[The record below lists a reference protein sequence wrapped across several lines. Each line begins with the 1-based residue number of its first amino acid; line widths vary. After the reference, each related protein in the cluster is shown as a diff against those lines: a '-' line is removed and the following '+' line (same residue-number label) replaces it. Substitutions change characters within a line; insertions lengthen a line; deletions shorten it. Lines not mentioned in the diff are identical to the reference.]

1 MPFPD
6 IALDRTG
13 TTGILAAKLWVPG
26 GSSADPSAQRGAHQ
40 LLGSLLTR
48 GCERLDHQEMA
59 DLVEGCGAALRCETH
74 EDELL
79 ITLKCAA
86 EDAPQLLPLL
96 GWMLLCPKLDPA
108 QVRLERDL
116 SLQALQRLQ
125 EDPFHVAFDGWRKL
139 AFGDGPYG
147 HDPLGLTEEV
157 ELIRRKDLV
166 PLAKALPLQQ
176 GILALAGDLPLELD
190 LLLQQ
195 SLAFSEW
202 PTEDDRQHTAEPLL
216 AASQADK
223 TDTLG
228 LGLQLQSTTQVV
240 FILGQPTLCQSIEDE
255 LALRLLQCHFGAG
268 MSSLLFRCL
277 REDHGVAYDVG
288 VHYLTRLGPSPFLF
302 HASSAIEKGSLALRL
317 LLDCW
322 QKMAHEPLT
331 DQDLNLARAK
341 FRGHIAHA
349 RQTCSQ
355 RAERLVH
362 LRGLGLPDDFDTR
375 CLSLLPKMKSVDLQ
389 IAACQHLN
397 KPLLSLCGPEKCLEL
412 LRQQWIKWINQ

>member
-6 IALDRTG
+6 IALDRIG

-26 GSSADPSAQRGAHQ
+26 GSSADPSAKRGAHQ

-79 ITLKCAA
+79 ITLKCAV

-96 GWMLLCPKLDPA
+96 GWMLRCPKLDQA
-108 QVRLERDL
+108 QVALERDL
-116 SLQALQRLQ
+116 SLQALERLQ
-125 EDPFHVAFDGWRKL
+125 EDPFHLAFDGWRKL

-147 HDPLGLTEEV
+147 HDPLGLTEDLER
-157 ELIRRKDLV
+157 ISRKDLV
-166 PLAKALPLQQ
+166 PLARALPLQQ
-176 GILALAGDLPLELD
+176 GILALAGDLSLD
-190 LLLQQ
+190 PASLLKQ
-195 SLAFSEW
+195 SPAFEEW
-202 PTEDDRQHTAEPLL
+202 PTEDHNCSAVAILPEG
-216 AASQADK
+216 SQKESANPQR
-223 TDTLG
+223 LS
-228 LGLQLQSTTQVV
+228 LQLQSTGQVV
-240 FILGQPTLCQSIEDE
+240 FILGQPTLCQGTEDD
-255 LALRLLQCHFGAG
+255 LALRLLQCHLGAG
-268 MSSLLFRCL
+268 MSSLLFRRL

-302 HASSAIEKGSLALRL
+302 HASSAIEKGPLALQL

-322 QKMAHEPLT
+322 HKMAYQPLE
-331 DQDLNLARAK
+331 DQELDLARAK

-375 CLSLLPKMKSVDLQ
+375 CLKLLPSVTSADLQ
-389 IAACQHLN
+389 AAAYQHLN
-397 KPLLSLCGPEKCLEL
+397 RPLLSLCGPEKCLETL
-412 LRQQWIKWINQ
+412 GQQWYQSIT